1 MPFNRWFKAGGVFCL
16 EAVSGL
22 QVESDGQAWLG
33 LREGVINPRQQKT
46 RTRRV
51 SCLLSRDLHHL
62 KAEGGAQR
70 RNRTVT
76 YRQRIYWDVMVLFF
90 VDAPKNAPKTK
101 STPSHRPDLDY

>member
-70 RNRTVT
+70 RNRTADTELKTVT
-76 YRQRIYWDVMVLFF
+76 PLFTVGLSRPYPRSVPGLCTSIY
-90 VDAPKNAPKTK
+90 
-101 STPSHRPDLDY
+101 